1 MQRTT
6 TTGEI
11 DAHGDISL
19 AKELCACYESLEES
33 ILKRSH
39 QPTDLAPETPATRR
53 ATRSSDKMQE
63 AEDEELKGKQ
73 HVINYKEKLRP
84 LQFREVVMTDEN
96 GQYRHHFKDYIVGKT
111 SQSTSIDKRGIH
123 NQKRMLRMAKE
134 ISSLSTT
141 LPLEWE
147 SSIHLYVDQNRLDVL
162 RAVIIGP
169 NGTPYQNGIFQ
180 FDVFLP
186 PGNKPFSCDKIF
198 LPNALTIIELTE
210 KSSLVIFNYNF
221 EYGYVGLSLS

>member
-1 MQRTT
+1 MQRIP
-6 TTGEI
+6 TTGTI
-11 DAHGDISL
+11 DAHGDLDL

-39 QPTDLAPETPATRR
+39 QSTELAPETLDTRR

-63 AEDEELKGKQ
+63 AEGDISGQQ
-73 HVINYKEKLRP
+73 HVINYKEKVRP

-96 GQYRHHFKDYIVGKT
+96 GQYRHHYKDYIVGKT

-186 PGNKPFSCDKIF
+186 PGN
-198 LPNALTIIELTE
+198 
-210 KSSLVIFNYNF
+210 
-221 EYGYVGLSLS
+221 